1 MKVGLHA
8 APFWRDGRLR
18 AHCQEES
25 MNAFNDRSMSG
36 RSRVLE
42 ALCLASS
49 TAMLAIGYGEA
60 WAQSQASSSVAA
72 RDSVVYHLIPDS
84 RFEVKTSKAGL
95 FGFAGHEHVVRAR
108 AFNGYVVYFPDHPE
122 SSHLEVIILADSLE
136 VLTPPDTAEIRQ
148 VTETMRTQVL
158 HVKENPYIRFT
169 ASSDGATDKGM
180 RLEGELTLLGRSRPV
195 PVDAT
200 IQFGPDT
207 IRASGT
213 FSVKQTDFGIKPYSG
228 GPAGTVKVGD
238 RLTFTFD
245 AIALRNSTSESAR
258 AGAPELRHRR

>member
-1 MKVGLHA
+1 M
-8 APFWRDGRLR
+8 
-18 AHCQEES
+18 S
-25 MNAFNDRSMSG
+25 AFVDRRTSG
-36 RSRVLE
+36 RSRVPRACWF
-42 ALCLASS
+42 ALS
-49 TAMLAIGYGEA
+49 TAMLATGHGDA
-60 WAQSQASSSVAA
+60 RAQSQTSSSAA
-72 RDSVVYHLIPDS
+72 PQDSVVYHLIPES

-148 VTETMRTQVL
+148 VTEVMRTQVL
-158 HVKENPYIRFT
+158 HVEENPFIRFT
-169 ASSDGATDKGM
+169 ASSDNTTDRGM
-180 RLEGELTLLGRSRPV
+180 RLQGELTLLGRTRPV
-195 PVDAT
+195 PVDAR
-200 IQFGPDT
+200 IQIGRDT

-245 AIALRNSTSESAR
+245 AIALRNSMSVSAR
-258 AGAPELRHRR
+258 TGAPQRRHRR